1 MAEGKSRPP
10 TCQNLSKYLLF
21 CAAVCHSHQVSS
33 ASDTNHRQPRQH
45 LLLPSLL
52 PLPPPPLPATA
63 MTLLFRSPAT
73 AGLFGS
79 SNTATYLRGP
89 GASSVSVSSMALL
102 PPPFHHPRPITT
114 FPGRHYKLIN
124 LGLHSALRNKLFL
137 IKLYQTYNDC
147 SSFTQLGAI
156 IHFGLESPETIQN

>member
-1 MAEGKSRPP
+1 MAEAKSRPP
-10 TCQNLSKYLLF
+10 PRQNLSKYLLF

-52 PLPPPPLPATA
+52 PLPPPPLPATT

-79 SNTATYLRGP
+79 SNTAT
-89 GASSVSVSSMALL
+89 SMALL
-102 PPPFHHPRPITT
+102 PPFHHPIMT

-124 LGLHSALRNKLFL
+124 IGLQWGTNFFSLSY
-137 IKLYQTYNDC
+137 I
-147 SSFTQLGAI
+147 QLTTTAAVLHLP
-156 IHFGLESPETIQN
+156 IHNLEIYFILESSETIQNCNAMQQSAPLSN